1 MVSNAYLNGSMDW
14 LPAFNFQPDL
24 QLVWVNFTHSISLL
38 GTYLHFEQ
46 RIKCVRVCIHY
57 RVISCIAFV
66 PLRHGC
72 HGNAT
77 QRVCVSASALCEQN
91 YRNQCNIQRTEQAG
105 LRIKQQLL
113 WQRRC
118 ICNETAAGLV
128 WNSPNVRTNVQVACR
143 RHYIRYVHSSGH
155 YSYAFECFRIFYFS
169 LNFLFLIRTRVAGI
183 SSGEVQKWNTSKK
196 KSRQKLLAI
205 ENNLKKMCL
214 YVCAACCRYQLSV
227 KLCRLQT
234 WDLLIQHTRFGSA

>member
-1 MVSNAYLNGSMDW
+1 M
-14 LPAFNFQPDL
+14 
-24 QLVWVNFTHSISLL
+24 
-38 GTYLHFEQ
+38 
-46 RIKCVRVCIHY
+46 
-57 RVISCIAFV
+57 

-183 SSGEVQKWNTSKK
+183 SSGEVQKWNTNKNA
-196 KSRQKLLAI
+196 SRQKQLAI
-205 ENNLKKMCL
+205 EKPFEKKKCVCMCVQHVAAINCQL
-214 YVCAACCRYQLSV
+214 NCVDCKPGIYWFNTRALVAPKCMLTCA
-227 KLCRLQT
+227 
-234 WDLLIQHTRFGSA
+234 